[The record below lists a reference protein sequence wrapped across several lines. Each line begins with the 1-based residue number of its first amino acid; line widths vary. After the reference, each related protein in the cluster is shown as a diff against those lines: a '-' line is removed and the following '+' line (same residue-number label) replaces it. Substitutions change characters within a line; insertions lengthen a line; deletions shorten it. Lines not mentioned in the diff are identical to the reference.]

1 MKKLIQLSF
10 VLFFLFACQNTTE
23 TPQSQISEKNITA
36 KDTKESNKKTLL
48 FSEKS
53 LKKVEKEN
61 VVEFYQQF
69 QNKKEKGEI
78 LSSSISLNLSKTT
91 GAMLSA
97 YSLDKG
103 EYNVFFKVLE
113 NNIWSEWKELKVNR
127 EVNNP
132 KRKVFAP
139 QNLTNATDSIQFM
152 TDKTTS
158 EEIVFRIYKFLDQ

>member
-1 MKKLIQLSF
+1 MKKLFLLNFILLY
-10 VLFFLFACQNTTE
+10 LFSCQNTSKS
-23 TPQSQISEKNITA
+23 PHAEKKHIEVQEINL
-36 KDTKESNKKTLL
+36 NKKTLL
-48 FSEKS
+48 FSEKI
-53 LKKVEKEN
+53 LKTVEKEN
-61 VVEFYQQF
+61 VIEFYQQF

-113 NNIWSEWKELKVNR
+113 NNIWSEWKELKINR

-152 TDKTTS
+152 TNKATS
-158 EEIVFRIYKFLDQ
+158 EEIVFRIYRFLDQ